1 MTNFLHWRKMTC
13 ALVLWSGYV
22 VAWTVI
28 TGSGAAL
35 FTLWWLAGTIGCCS
49 LWVATQPVSPAP
61 GFDRLFVR
69 LGWTSWRL
77 ANLPR
82 SHPASERRGD
92 AA

>member
-35 FTLWWLAGTIGCCS
+35 FALWWLAGTIGCCS
-49 LWVATQPVSPAP
+49 LWVATQPFSPGTWLRQALRPARLDELALGQPPAIPP
-61 GFDRLFVR
+61 GQ
-69 LGWTSWRL
+69 
-77 ANLPR
+77 
-82 SHPASERRGD
+82 
-92 AA
+92 